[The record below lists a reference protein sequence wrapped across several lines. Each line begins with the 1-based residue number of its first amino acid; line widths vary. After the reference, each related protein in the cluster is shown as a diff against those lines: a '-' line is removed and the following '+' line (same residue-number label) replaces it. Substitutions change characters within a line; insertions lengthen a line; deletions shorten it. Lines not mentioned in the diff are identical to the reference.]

1 MLPPAAYILF
11 NQLNEQGIAPTAK
24 TLIYDASGIADYPDF
39 WQNVS
44 DAAKGM
50 LVFGLFHPKMQLPEL
65 GKKVA
70 AAYTAKTKNEPNR
83 LLFQAADSVFLIA
96 EAIKAANSTEPAA
109 MIKALEGLKWTGT
122 RGEIAFST
130 EKSGYKYHQWLD
142 VPYVTYQITAVKQPV
157 ADAKLV
163 QEAGQ
168 AIDVSKIERPK

>member
-1 MLPPAAYILF
+1 
-11 NQLNEQGIAPTAK
+11 
-24 TLIYDASGIADYPDF
+24 
-39 WQNVS
+39 
-44 DAAKGM
+44 
-50 LVFGLFHPKMQLPEL
+50 
-65 GKKVA
+65 
-70 AAYTAKTKNEPNR
+70 
-83 LLFQAADSVFLIA
+83 
-96 EAIKAANSTEPAA
+96 